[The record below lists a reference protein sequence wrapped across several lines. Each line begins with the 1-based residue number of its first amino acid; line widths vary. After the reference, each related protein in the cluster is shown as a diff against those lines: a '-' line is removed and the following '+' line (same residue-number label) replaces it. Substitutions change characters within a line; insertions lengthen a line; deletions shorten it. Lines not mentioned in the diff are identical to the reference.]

1 MPAGGGQ
8 VTPKKAQ
15 RLRDPGVASST
26 GCEEAQAPAHCTT
39 LAFWIP
45 ASGWRGK
52 ESWVT
57 LAGQGKAVAE
67 AAAQARGEKGWGW
80 EAEPAQV
87 AAHGAFGGGLSVC
100 LTLERERAPS

>member
-1 MPAGGGQ
+1 M
-8 VTPKKAQ
+8 
-15 RLRDPGVASST
+15 
-26 GCEEAQAPAHCTT
+26 
-39 LAFWIP
+39 
-45 ASGWRGK
+45 
-52 ESWVT
+52 T

-100 LTLERERAPS
+100 LTLEWERAPS